1 MRTCAS
7 GDIFRN
13 QICQMCCLLYF
24 WEYTE
29 IPHLDKVPNFPSL
42 DSLWFISSRKSCRSF
57 PPKFAPFWLASL
69 CRANVENVATMFLRQ
84 TRRQGPMPCPPFNMW
99 KEAAFQRNKIT
110 QCGVHCSLHVATFS
124 LCMIVKY
131 LGNSVRIAPRFSTAG
146 AGLDTQDK
154 LRRKTDEAQT
164 LHWLSFAI

>member
-57 PPKFAPFWLASL
+57 PPKFAPFWLASM

-84 TRRQGPMPCPPFNMW
+84 TRRQGPMPCPPPFNMW
-99 KEAAFQRNKIT
+99 KEAAFQRNKKHNAAFI
-110 QCGVHCSLHVATFS
+110 VA
-124 LCMIVKY
+124 CMLQLSPFAWLWNV
-131 LGNSVRIAPRFSTAG
+131 LGIPSESRLDSQPLAG
-146 AGLDTQDK
+146 AWIHRTSWEEK
-154 LRRKTDEAQT
+154 LMKPKRC
-164 LHWLSFAI
+164 IG

>member
-69 CRANVENVATMFLRQ
+69 CRANVATMFLRQ
-84 TRRQGPMPCPPFNMW
+84 TRRQGPMPCPPPSTCGRRQHF
-99 KEAAFQRNKIT
+99 KETKKHNVAFI
-110 QCGVHCSLHVATFS
+110 VASMLQLSPFAW
-124 LCMIVKY
+124 LWNI
-131 LGNSVRIAPRFSTAG
+131 LGIPSESRLDSQTLAG
-146 AGLDTQDK
+146 AWIHRTSWEEKPMKPKRCIG
-154 LRRKTDEAQT
+154 
-164 LHWLSFAI
+164 